1 MQKLI
6 SGYIVDIQKEEIFA
20 GEIYTDNGK
29 IVEIRR
35 TESCE
40 NQYIIPPFIDAHIHI
55 ESSMVT
61 PQNFA
66 YEAVRHGTVAT
77 VSDPHEI
84 ANVLGV
90 AGVDFMIANGLK
102 TPFKFFFGAPSCV
115 PATSFETAGAIIDA
129 QAIDELLARD
139 DIYYLAEMMNYPGV
153 IYDDA
158 EVMAKIAAAKR
169 HQKPVD
175 GHAPALIGEPLKKY
189 AAAGISTDH
198 ECMRLDEAREKAALG
213 MKILIREGSA
223 AKNFEALLP
232 IIAEYPEQVMFC
244 SDDKHPDD
252 LVAGHINQ
260 LLRRALAK
268 GYDRWDLLRICSL
281 NVVKHYNLPVGLLQV
296 GDPADFAVIDN
307 LNEINVLSTFINGAC
322 VFGGNQ
328 TLFPITS
335 ELDLPNAFEAEPI
348 LAASLQIK
356 AEAGNATQKIKVIEC
371 EDGQLYTHAGEATL
385 QAQNELLLSDTAQ
398 DVLKIVVLNR
408 YEAAATP
415 AIAFIRGFGLKKGA
429 IASSIAH
436 DSHNIVAVGVTDED
450 LAAAINSLIK
460 HKGGI
465 TVANSDK
472 ITALALPIAGL
483 MSALSVQDTA
493 NAYQTANAAAR
504 ELGATLHAPFMSL
517 AFMPLLVIPALKLSD
532 KGLFDGDKFTFTSL
546 FV

>member
-1 MQKLI
+1 MQKLV
-6 SGYIVDIQKEEIFA
+6 SGYIVDIEKEEIFA
-20 GEIYTDNGK
+20 GEIYAENGK

-35 TESCE
+35 TEVCD
-40 NQYIIPPFIDAHIHI
+40 NQYIIPPFVDAHIHI

-90 AGVDFMIANGLK
+90 AGVDFMIENGQK

-115 PATSFETAGAIIDA
+115 PATSFETAGAVIDA
-129 QAIDELLARD
+129 AQIDKLLSRD

-158 EVMAKIAAAKR
+158 EVLAKIAAAKR
-169 HQKPVD
+169 HKKPID
-175 GHAPALIGEPLKKY
+175 GHAPALLGEGLKKY

-198 ECMRLDEAREKAALG
+198 ECMHLAEAQEKAALG
-213 MKILIREGSA
+213 LKILIREGSA

-232 IIAEYPEQVMFC
+232 IVAEYPKQVMFC

-252 LVAGHINQ
+252 LAAGHINQ

-268 GYDRWDLLRICSL
+268 GYDRWDLLRICSY
-281 NVVKHYNLPVGLLQV
+281 NVVKHYNLPVGLLQI
-296 GDPADFAVIDN
+296 GDAADFAVVDN
-307 LNEINVLSTFINGAC
+307 LNDINVLSTFINGQC
-322 VFGGNQ
+322 VFANNK

-335 ELDLPNAFEAEPI
+335 EIDLPNAFEAAPI
-348 LAASLQIK
+348 LADSLK
-356 AEAGNATQKIKVIEC
+356 VAATNGESTAKIKVIEC
-371 EDGQLYTHAGEATL
+371 EDGQLYTHSGEANL
-385 QAQNELLLSDTAQ
+385 PIKDGLLVSDTAQ

-450 LAAAINSLIK
+450 LATAINALIS

-465 TVANSDK
+465 TVADADK
-472 ITALALPIAGL
+472 LTAVPLPIAGL
-483 MSALSVQDTA
+483 MSALSVQATA
-493 NAYQTANAAAR
+493 TAYQTANAAAR
-504 ELGATLHAPFMSL
+504 ALGASLHAPFMSL

-532 KGLFDGDKFTFTSL
+532 KGLFDGEKFIFTSL
-546 FV
+546 YA